1 MLAMPKPKVII
12 SPSPLPLVRARSV
25 SDSLLSG
32 FTTDIG
38 AEPDDLN
45 EAVSLFFVTFVVLQ
59 PVSAAA
65 GRYIGAKHWI
75 PLLMVIRRCHK

>member
-1 MLAMPKPKVII
+1 MF
-12 SPSPLPLVRARSV
+12 SRRTWSTNY
-25 SDSLLSG
+25 LLLG

-65 GRYIGAKHWI
+65 GRYIGARHWI
-75 PLLMVIRRCHK
+75 PFLMVS